1 MLTVLQYLTG
11 PTCYKCQKLGAC
23 SCHWK
28 NLFST
33 SVSHNFSLW
42 LEFKVF
48 LLSVYNFL
56 SVSSL
61 SPTWTVISSLII
73 TWKFDLQM
81 EKREETC
88 IFFVDIVV
96 VLSFTDNRYHI
107 VTYWLCFIVL
117 SLTTSFVSPCFL
129 MLVCAFNTKMLKYTR
144 QPRLNNPHPQIHF
157 SRRTISD

>member
-1 MLTVLQYLTG
+1 MPKAGCVE
-11 PTCYKCQKLGAC
+11 AC

-81 EKREETC
+81 EKGRKHASFLLILFC
-88 IFFVDIVV
+88 
-96 VLSFTDNRYHI
+96 LSLMLNNRYHI

-117 SLTTSFVSPCFL
+117 PLTTSFVSPCFL

-157 SRRTISD
+157 SRRSNSD